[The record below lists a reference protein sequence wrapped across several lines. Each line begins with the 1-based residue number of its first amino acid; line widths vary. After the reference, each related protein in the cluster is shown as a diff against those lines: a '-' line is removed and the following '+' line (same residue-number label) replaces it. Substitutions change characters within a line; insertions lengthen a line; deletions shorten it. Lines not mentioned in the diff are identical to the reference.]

1 MPLILIH
8 HRREPADCGA
18 VFASFRGFDNPT
30 LCHRRTLAS
39 CWHGGHAIWWSVDA
53 ATAAEAL
60 GLFAYYVGERASV
73 MRVDEIEIP

>member
-53 ATAAEAL
+53 ATAAGAAGPFCVL
-60 GLFAYYVGERASV
+60 RRRT